1 MRGILITVLL
11 IASTLCLALALGST
25 TPGVRL
31 WIGLPLAIA
40 HAIAGIHLACR
51 TGAGIMRMMEESF
64 EEARH
69 Y

>member
-1 MRGILITVLL
+1 MRGIIITVLL
-11 IASTLCLALALGST
+11 LASTLCLAQALGST

-31 WIGLPLAIA
+31 WIGVPLAVL
-40 HAIAGIHLACR
+40 HAVAAVRLACM
-51 TGAGIMRMMEESF
+51 TGAGIMRMMEEAF